1 MRKTQLLCALGALLS
16 VVAVQA
22 QDQPSLGDVARHAR
36 QQKQEKSA
44 QLKQVSSTSADAASV
59 TVANDSAPSKPARVI
74 SNDNIFEHVSPAG
87 TSKPAPDTVKQDDSS
102 KADKQEDRTEQVR
115 SDILS
120 QKAAVDSLKQQIE
133 DLSNSIHF
141 AGANCV
147 ANCAQWNERQKE
159 KQDQVESMK
168 AQLDAQQKHL
178 EEMQDAAR
186 KAGFGSSVY
195 EP

>member
-1 MRKTQLLCALGALLS
+1 M
-16 VVAVQA
+16 
-22 QDQPSLGDVARHAR
+22 
-36 QQKQEKSA
+36 
-44 QLKQVSSTSADAASV
+44 
-59 TVANDSAPSKPARVI
+59 
-74 SNDNIFEHVSPAG
+74 
-87 TSKPAPDTVKQDDSS
+87 
-102 KADKQEDRTEQVR
+102 
-115 SDILS
+115 S

-133 DLSNSIHF
+133 ELSSSIHF